1 MPTEE
6 GHMSKL
12 STETR
17 MRVLAALVEGNG
29 IRTTERLTAVHRDTI
44 MRFALAIGHGCDRL
58 HDRLIRDLPCTRLQM
73 DEQHSWVFKRAKNI
87 TPEDSDEIGEQWSWV
102 VMDVNSR
109 LIVSY
114 VVGKRN
120 QESANALVDDARSRV
135 VVSPSIAT
143 DGLRMYEA
151 PIEATFGTSVDY
163 GQMIKRTTPRELRNS
178 AEQRTKPKEAFIEK
192 RTVFGAPEVKHI
204 STAYIERN
212 NLSARHT
219 NARLGRRTLHFSKK
233 LENHKAAVSLCYV
246 YYNFCHVVSTLR
258 VTPAMAANVTDH
270 VWDLEEFMDA
280 VLTEPAGAKPVAQP
294 LAHRMPKETARELP
308 NGRGFL
314 RVVEGGKGG
323 PAPTNPGPTP
333 AAPRE
338 HVTVPVSSGPAG
350 QVDLWSWKAPPV
362 KPRQAVQLDL
372 FGLEIEPTPES

>member
-1 MPTEE
+1 
-6 GHMSKL
+6 
-12 STETR
+12 
-17 MRVLAALVEGNG
+17 
-29 IRTTERLTAVHRDTI
+29 
-44 MRFALAIGHGCDRL
+44 
-58 HDRLIRDLPCTRLQM
+58 M

-120 QESANALVDDARSRV
+120 QESADALVEDARSRV

-233 LENHKAAVSLCYV
+233 LEHHKAAVSLCYV
-246 YYNFCHVVSTLR
+246 YGNFCHVVSTLR

-294 LAHRMPKETARELP
+294 LAHPAPRGTARELP
-308 NGRGFL
+308 GGRGWL
-314 RVVEGGKGG
+314 RVVGGTSSPAG
-323 PAPTNPGPTP
+323 PASVVTPPPVAPG
-333 AAPRE
+333 AKVA
-338 HVTVPVSSGPAG
+338 VADAKG
-350 QVDLWSWKAPPV
+350 QLDLLSWIAPPV
-362 KPRQAVQLDL
+362 KVAPRRPVELGL
-372 FGLEIEPTPES
+372 FGIELEPEPKE